1 MNTNYEDLIVSMPP
15 GARMVAIGGVPMSGK
30 TTLAEGFQQHGW
42 EVVHTDD
49 YLSRFPQQTRPA
61 QLIELVKNLRVHAA
75 RVVVEGTEVGRMLRT
90 GDRTGTWF
98 PDWILWRQPEARLHG
113 FAKGLQTIFAD
124 YLESRTVQV
133 QMLFA
138 P

>member
-1 MNTNYEDLIVSMPP
+1 MNTTYQDLIVSMPP
-15 GARMVAIGGVPMSGK
+15 GANTIAIGGVPQSGK
-30 TTLAEGFQQHGW
+30 TTLAGEFSQHGW
-42 EVVHTDD
+42 HVIHTDD
-49 YLSRFPQQTRPA
+49 FLHRFPQQTRPS
-61 QLIELVKNLRVHAA
+61 QLIEVVKNSA
-75 RVVVEGTEVGRMLRT
+75 RRHPRLVVEGTEVGRMLRT
-90 GDRTGTWF
+90 GDKLATWR
-98 PDWILWRQPEARLHG
+98 PDWILWRQPEARLQG